1 MAINDQIPD
10 SGLRSRR
17 HADDD
22 APDRGC
28 AAARGSRRIPRL
40 RDRCRWDIGEFG
52 PIRTDMEIL
61 RELNDELLR
70 QPFARGREEER
81 IEACRRTAAAY
92 ALTEGAIA
100 VLSDLETDRSLICYG
115 TLAETLGIA
124 ASGSVA
130 RIGSIWEEELFGRI
144 HPDDLI
150 EKQLYELRFFRML
163 KHRSEERRRDYCLIH
178 PLRMRDRTGRY
189 RPVVHRIF
197 YLAGGDDGC
206 TRIALCLYNAAGAE
220 PSASRIV
227 HLPDGRSEPLGRSCG
242 EELLSARER
251 EVLLR
256 IEAGDTSK
264 EIARNL
270 SISVHTVSRHR
281 QNILEKLQAGNS
293 VEASRTA
300 RRLGL
305 LR

>member
-40 RDRCRWDIGEFG
+40 RDRCRWDIGEFV

-130 RIGSIWEEELFGRI
+130 RIGSI
-144 HPDDLI
+144 
-150 EKQLYELRFFRML
+150 
-163 KHRSEERRRDYCLIH
+163 
-178 PLRMRDRTGRY
+178 
-189 RPVVHRIF
+189 
-197 YLAGGDDGC
+197 
-206 TRIALCLYNAAGAE
+206 
-220 PSASRIV
+220 
-227 HLPDGRSEPLGRSCG
+227 
-242 EELLSARER
+242 
-251 EVLLR
+251 
-256 IEAGDTSK
+256 
-264 EIARNL
+264 
-270 SISVHTVSRHR
+270 
-281 QNILEKLQAGNS
+281 
-293 VEASRTA
+293 
-300 RRLGL
+300 
-305 LR
+305 